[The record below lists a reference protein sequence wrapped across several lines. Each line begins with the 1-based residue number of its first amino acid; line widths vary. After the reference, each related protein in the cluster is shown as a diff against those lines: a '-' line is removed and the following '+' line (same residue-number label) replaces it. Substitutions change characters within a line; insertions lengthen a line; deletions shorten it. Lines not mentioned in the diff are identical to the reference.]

1 MNPAMSEAAIRDGV
15 AGLAC
20 FALMF
25 VMIWYASRPL

>member
-1 MNPAMSEAAIRDGV
+1 MNPQLAELAIRDGV

-25 VMIWYASRPL
+25 ALIWYANRPL